1 MSVIAIANRKGG
13 ATKTTTAVN
22 VGAELAARGFQVTIL
37 DLDSQGNAGS
47 YLGIDRSSALID
59 ALEAGEELAPLVQ
72 PSEVEG
78 LSVIAASRG
87 LDDPID
93 RGDRPWV
100 FNERP
105 HHLARAIESVSA
117 DFILIDCPP
126 GLNFWT
132 RSALAAADYLLIPFV
147 ANSINV
153 DGLGDMI
160 TAMRDMQQH
169 YNRELR
175 ILGAIPTIVERTRA
189 ASTAYEQACEQL
201 GDLIFDAYVRKN
213 VAVPESYSQH
223 LPVREHAPSSN
234 GAADYED
241 VTTELLERIDG

>member
-47 YLGIDRSSALID
+47 YLGIDRSSALIE

-78 LSVIAASRG
+78 LSVIAASRA
-87 LDDPID
+87 LDDPIE

-100 FNERP
+100 FDERP
-105 HHLARAIESVSA
+105 HHLAKAIESVSA

-126 GLNFWT
+126 SLNFWT

-147 ANSINV
+147 ASSVNV
-153 DGLGDMI
+153 DGLGDMLD
-160 TAMRDMQQH
+160 AMNTIRSR
-169 YNRELR
+169 YNVGLEV
-175 ILGAIPTIVERTRA
+175 IGAVATMFENTNAA
-189 ASTAYEQACEQL
+189 ASAFDDACDRI
-201 GDLIFDAYVRKN
+201 GDLVFDAYVRKN
-213 VAVPESYSQH
+213 VAVTDSYTYKK
-223 LPVREHAPSSN
+223 PVREHAPSSN
-234 GAADYED
+234 GAADYKD